1 MSNKNKVVG
10 YLLLAFLPF
19 CAIAQNVTN
28 SPYSRFGL
36 GRLSD
41 NSVGANR
48 SMAGTG
54 IGIRSCDTINGI
66 VSISQINPLNPAS
79 YSDIELNNFL
89 FDFGLSAEKSTLSDS
104 RNKLTYN
111 NGALDYIIMAFPL
124 SSKLGFS
131 GGLMPYSA
139 SGYNFR
145 SSETIMQPN
154 GLTTG
159 ITAQQDYIG
168 SGGISQLYAGLG
180 YSIKKDLSV
189 GLNIKYLFGS
199 VSNSR
204 LVSFPESSSLYFI
217 NYENKIQVNDLKF
230 DLGVQYTYR
239 LNQRENL
246 TFGAIFSPGKS
257 MHSSTELNKSYGTG
271 STTDTTLTLTNTG
284 SFDFPNTVGVG
295 LSYNKDNKLTVAAD
309 FEYQMWSDARYY
321 SKKDTLNIRAR
332 LSLGAEYVPSLLS
345 RNILK
350 SMHYRAGFSYEQSYI
365 NVNGNS
371 VNAYRATV
379 GIGIPYRS
387 SGSMI
392 NLGFEYS
399 LIPSTSVT
407 RVQEKG
413 YKVTLGILFSELWF
427 KKRVFK

>member
-154 GLTTG
+154 R
-159 ITAQQDYIG
+159 I
-168 SGGISQLYAGLG
+168 IS
-180 YSIKKDLSV
+180 
-189 GLNIKYLFGS
+189 
-199 VSNSR
+199 
-204 LVSFPESSSLYFI
+204 
-217 NYENKIQVNDLKF
+217 
-230 DLGVQYTYR
+230 
-239 LNQRENL
+239 
-246 TFGAIFSPGKS
+246 
-257 MHSSTELNKSYGTG
+257 
-271 STTDTTLTLTNTG
+271 
-284 SFDFPNTVGVG
+284 
-295 LSYNKDNKLTVAAD
+295 
-309 FEYQMWSDARYY
+309 
-321 SKKDTLNIRAR
+321 
-332 LSLGAEYVPSLLS
+332 
-345 RNILK
+345 
-350 SMHYRAGFSYEQSYI
+350 
-365 NVNGNS
+365 
-371 VNAYRATV
+371 
-379 GIGIPYRS
+379 
-387 SGSMI
+387 
-392 NLGFEYS
+392 
-399 LIPSTSVT
+399 
-407 RVQEKG
+407 VQE
-413 YKVTLGILFSELWF
+413 
-427 KKRVFK
+427 VFHNSMPDSVIRSRKICRSD